1 MPDLLT
7 DDDLATQHDAMLACE
22 DCQRIQLA
30 TDALHDLLT
39 TDLMLLTEWGDA
51 SQKIFY
57 AQDRH
62 WQQAHPRYSDHITAM
77 VEQRKRE
84 TVDA

>member
-7 DDDLATQHDAMLACE
+7 TEALNAEHEAMLACE
-22 DCQRIQLA
+22 DCQRVQLA

-57 AQDRH
+57 VQDRH

-77 VEQRKRE
+77 VAQRNRE